1 MITFSTKTVTDVHY
15 QGQTVANITTKDSE
29 VWKLVWCNQYYFLN
43 NTDGSHTTYTN
54 LADAISRVATQ
65 FR

>member
-1 MITFSTKTVTDVHY
+1 MITFKTEMVTHVYH
-15 QGQTVANITTKDSE
+15 QGQTVANITTSDEE

-43 NTDGSHTTYTN
+43 NSDGSHTTYTD
-54 LADAISRVATQ
+54 LADAISRVANQ